1 MAVAPIDKSAQ
12 PGVTYPRP
20 MRSPS
25 RVTGISWSA
34 DVIVI
39 GAGIVGC
46 AAAAMMADRGARVI
60 LVEREGIGAG
70 ASGRNLGA
78 IQHPFD
84 PMLGPLYHES
94 LDRYRALADGSDGL
108 FAVGAAPAGLLLLQ
122 RDADAA
128 AAQHARLRERV
139 PELAPQLVT
148 PEELA
153 ILEPALAAGPAAIRL
168 ATGYPIPP
176 ASATAA
182 WADLAER
189 RRAELLVGSAGRPD
203 VARGRVVGVTLED
216 GSRLAA
222 GAVLVAAGPWTPRL
236 VDPNGDWRPIR
247 PTYGVTLQLRLG
259 SGAPGHVVEEDE
271 VDAINRA
278 EAATARSAEAAEAD
292 ADPPSLFSIATARGI
307 STLGSTFLPDEPD
320 PAAIES
326 LLVRRAATF
335 LPGIT
340 EAEIVG
346 RRMCARPQSVDGR
359 PFIGAVDGVGGLFVC
374 AGHGPWGI
382 STGPATAAIAARAVL
397 DGTAPPKVLAAS
409 RPF

>member
-1 MAVAPIDKSAQ
+1 MRPLDAVT
-12 PGVTYPRP
+12 V
-20 MRSPS
+20 S
-25 RVTGISWSA
+25 RSA

-39 GAGIVGC
+39 GGGIVGC
-46 AAAAMMADRGARVI
+46 AAAAMMADRGAHVI
-60 LVEREGIGAG
+60 LVERTGIGAG

-84 PMLGPLYHES
+84 PVLGPLYRES
-94 LDRYRALADGSDGL
+94 LERYRALADGSDGL
-108 FAVGAAPAGLLLLQ
+108 FALGATPAGLLLLH
-122 RDADAA
+122 RDSNAA
-128 AAQHARLRERV
+128 ATQVGRLRARFAELDPQHV
-139 PELAPQLVT
+139 APDELAV
-148 PEELA
+148 
-153 ILEPALAAGPAAIRL
+153 LEPTLAPGLAAIRL

-189 RRAELLVGSAGRPD
+189 RRAELLVGSAARPE
-203 VARGRVVGVTLED
+203 VAGGRVVGVSLED
-216 GSRLAA
+216 GTRLSA
-222 GAVLVAAGPWTPRL
+222 GAVLVAAGPWAPRL
-236 VDPNGDWRPIR
+236 VDPAGGWEPIR
-247 PTYGVTLQLRLG
+247 PTYGVTLQLRIG
-259 SGAPGHVVEEDE
+259 SGAPHHIVEEDE

-278 EAATARSAEAAEAD
+278 EAATARAD
-292 ADPPSLFSIATARGI
+292 AAADTAVDPPSLFSIATARGV
-307 STLGSTFLPDEPD
+307 STLGSTFLPDEPN

-335 LPGIT
+335 LPGIA

-359 PFIGAVDGVGGLFVC
+359 PFIGAVDGSDGLFVC

-397 DGTAPPKVLAAS
+397 DGTHPPMELDAS
-409 RPF
+409 RAL